1 MKHLLNLTL
10 GVILARH
17 WQNPVPRLVPRITRT
32 HKRSPATLF
41 LCLSVFGRL
50 CGGASAR
57 RFSFDGRTNSVQSA
71 SLLVG
76 PNGGS
81 FLLHRRLHHV

>member
-1 MKHLLNLTL
+1 MKYLLNLTH
-10 GVILARH
+10 GVTLARH
-17 WQNPVPRLVPRITRT
+17 WQHPVPRLVPRIKRT
-32 HKRSPATLF
+32 HKRSLVTLF

-81 FLLHRRLHHV
+81 FLIQRRLHHV